1 VRVLVLGAAVSGTA
15 AARLARRMGDSVSIY
30 DRSSKAV
37 APLRDEGFP
46 VHAGAWSARLL
57 EGVDLVVASP
67 GIPEGSPPIVGSLRA
82 GVTLWSE
89 LEFGTRQLEAP
100 YIAVTGTNGKTTVTT
115 LLAAILSRAGMKVA
129 AAGNVGTP
137 VSAMVGEAW
146 DLLVIETSSFQ
157 LRFIDRFHPRAA
169 AVLNVAPDHLDWHG
183 NLAAYAAAKGRIF
196 ENMTP
201 DDVLAFDVDDP
212 GARRLVESASARLI
226 PISGTH
232 VPPDGNGADDGHITV
247 SGVAFPV
254 PLDDPAY
261 LSDLTAAATLA
272 VAVGADVGPVRSV
285 LAEFRSGSHRRQEVE
300 SWAGVTW
307 VDDSKATNPH
317 AARSAAAAY
326 PSVILIAGGRNKGLD
341 MSAIAAPTVRHI
353 VAYGEAADEIS
364 RSVSVDTTEVDDLAA
379 AVAVAASRARPGDT
393 VLLAPGCASF
403 DQFDSYAERGD
414 TFAALVLERAGKS

>member
-1 VRVLVLGAAVSGTA
+1 MRVLVVGAAVSGTA
-15 AARLARRMGDSVSIY
+15 AARLARQMGHAVAIY
-30 DRSSKAV
+30 DRSAAAV
-37 APLRDEGFP
+37 APLRDEGFT
-46 VHAGAWSARLL
+46 VHAGTWSRRLL
-57 EGVDLVVASP
+57 EGVELVVASP
-67 GIPEGSPPIVGSLRA
+67 GVPEGSPPIVDSLEA

-89 LEFGTRQLEAP
+89 LEFGTRQLQAP

-115 LLAAILSRAGMKVA
+115 LLAAMLAKSGMKVA

-137 VSAMVGEAW
+137 VSAVVGEAW

-183 NLAAYAAAKGRIF
+183 SFAAYAAAKGRIF

-212 GARRLVESASARLI
+212 GASRLVATASARLI
-226 PISGTH
+226 PISGTR
-232 VPPDGNGADDGHITV
+232 VPPDGNGAADGRIAV
-247 SGVAFPV
+247 NGVTFPV
-254 PLDDPAY
+254 PVDDPAY

-272 VAVGADVGPVRSV
+272 LAVGADVDPVRSV
-285 LAEFRSGSHRRQEVE
+285 LAEFRSGSHRRQEVA
-300 SWAGVTW
+300 SWGGVTW

-341 MSAIAAPTVRHI
+341 MSAITAPSVRHI
-353 VAYGEAADEIS
+353 VAYGEAANEIS
-364 RSVSVDTTEVDDLAA
+364 RSVSLDTTEVDDLAA
-379 AVAVAASRARPGDT
+379 AVAAAASQARPGDT

>member
-1 VRVLVLGAAVSGTA
+1 MRVLVLGAAVSGTA

-57 EGVDLVVASP
+57 EGVELVVASP
-67 GIPEGSPPIVGSLRA
+67 GIPEGSAPIVGSLQA

-115 LLAAILSRAGMKVA
+115 LLAAMLSGSGIKAA

-137 VSAMVGEAW
+137 VSAVVGEAW
-146 DLLVIETSSFQ
+146 NLLVIETSSFQ

-183 NLAAYAAAKGRIF
+183 SFAAYAAAKGRIF

-201 DDVLAFDVDDP
+201 QDVLAFDVDDP
-212 GARRLVESASARLI
+212 GARRLVETASARLI
-226 PISGTH
+226 PISGTR
-232 VPPDGNGADDGHITV
+232 VPPDGNGAENGHIV
-247 SGVAFPV
+247 VNGVAFPV

-261 LSDLTAAATLA
+261 LSDLTVAATLA
-272 VAVGADVGPVRSV
+272 LAVGADVGPVRSV
-285 LAEFRSGSHRRQEVE
+285 LAGFRSGSHRRQEVV
-300 SWAGVTW
+300 SRGGVTW

-341 MSAIAAPTVRHI
+341 MGAITAPTVRHV

-364 RSVSVDTTEVDDLAA
+364 RSVSLDTTEVDDLAA
-379 AVAVAASRARPGDT
+379 AVAAAASRARPGDT

-403 DQFDSYAERGD
+403 DQFGSYAERGD
-414 TFAALVLERAGKS
+414 TFARLVLERTGKS